1 VPEPLGHVLDA
12 LGVAHTPDEGEL
24 IVSAV
29 VLLEVMDPD
38 GDVSM
43 RIASS
48 DGTSWIKRT
57 GMYRAAE
64 AVELAFIARNNGRD
78 QE

>member
-1 VPEPLGHVLDA
+1 MPEPLGHVLDA
-12 LGVAHTPDEGEL
+12 LGVTHTPDEGEL

-29 VLLEVMDPD
+29 VLLEVMDPE
-38 GDVSM
+38 GDVAM

-57 GMYRAAE
+57 GMYRAAA
-64 AVELAFIARNNGRD
+64 AVELAFIARNYGGD
-78 QE
+78 EE

>member
-1 VPEPLGHVLDA
+1 MPEPLGHIVDA
-12 LGVAHTPDEGEL
+12 LGVEHSPDEGEL

-38 GDVSM
+38 GDVAM

-64 AVELAFIARNNGRD
+64 AVELAFIARNNGRND
-78 QE
+78 E